1 MDDFVRIF
9 ESAAGDVYHI
19 TLSEFNGILSEGV
32 VGILKDVK
40 VVGIELRRLA
50 GANYTSQKVLS
61 ALEKTVADFFLK
73 RDDVIICYY
82 CDFINPIPRS
92 TKNAMPPQEYRSRLF
107 KRMFQRYSKQHN
119 INNVRLSVIEINGIN
134 EKYYFHVIYR
144 ESHSM
149 LASMIGSDLKEG
161 YDK

>member
-19 TLSEFNGILSEGV
+19 TLSEYNGILSEGV

-50 GANYTSQKVLS
+50 GTNYTSQKALS

-73 RDDVIICYY
+73 RYVTIV
-82 CDFINPIPRS
+82 
-92 TKNAMPPQEYRSRLF
+92 TL
-107 KRMFQRYSKQHN
+107 
-119 INNVRLSVIEINGIN
+119 
-134 EKYYFHVIYR
+134 
-144 ESHSM
+144 
-149 LASMIGSDLKEG
+149 
-161 YDK
+161 